1 VHLGLQSDPYFTTQ
15 NQVEVFTTGT
25 LQRARLPLEA
35 TIRITPTMQ
44 LTNGLPY
51 DVLGW
56 AIAPPH
62 KEAAAGSAAAATS
75 VAAAAAKAA
84 PVNSTLA
91 AAAAAGAMGS
101 EGSETGAP
109 PAAVTGRGSL
119 ELQATPGG
127 GAAGAGGR
135 LAGLQQVWAAVS
147 KKEAE
152 LALARLVAGGL
163 HDKQPSARY
172 KDCNQCRA
180 CTWFDSGEHQAQ
192 DRCTQH
198 SMGSLAAQP
207 MGLLVGTDRSQIDPD
222 PRCFTG
228 VALVPCRC
236 WPSLAEGLHSH
247 TTSSSP
253 TSHASWTA
261 TQRVCTHIGGSGQ
274 SWVQQPAQS
283 QWHTSTTATGV
294 ELCRARPGVGW
305 GKSSQVFLQCLA
317 AA

>member
-1 VHLGLQSDPYFTTQ
+1 MTEDGPAGQRQGRHRPAPRAVLCWQFVAGSSCCCRGIYCRITCRKLARRPGYSCFICDTVFCVLPLPATVSCKLQSVQRGPLHLAATVHLGLQSDPYFTTQ

-62 KEAAAGSAAAATS
+62 KEAAAGGAAAAATA
-75 VAAAAAKAA
+75 AAAAAKAA
-84 PVNSTLA
+84 PADSGMAAV

-101 EGSETGAP
+101 EGSETGGAP
-109 PAAVTGRGSL
+109 PAAVTGRGSI

-152 LALARLVAGGL
+152 LALARLVAGGWQHRRTL
-163 HDKQPSARY
+163 L
-172 KDCNQCRA
+172 
-180 CTWFDSGEHQAQ
+180 
-192 DRCTQH
+192 RCGIDT
-198 SMGSLAAQP
+198 SC
-207 MGLLVGTDRSQIDPD
+207 VG
-222 PRCFTG
+222 
-228 VALVPCRC
+228 
-236 WPSLAEGLHSH
+236 
-247 TTSSSP
+247 
-253 TSHASWTA
+253 
-261 TQRVCTHIGGSGQ
+261 
-274 SWVQQPAQS
+274 
-283 QWHTSTTATGV
+283 
-294 ELCRARPGVGW
+294 
-305 GKSSQVFLQCLA
+305 K
-317 AA
+317 